1 MSSSVELSVSDRSL
15 RPLDCQFPR
24 TRQHEHL
31 AVLIPKHLWKPDAQA
46 SHCDIFRC
54 HKRFSMWE
62 RKHHCR
68 KCGGVFCVKC
78 STRFTA
84 LLDTANLGFLNP
96 PRDIPIAVFDSPTS
110 PVRSW
115 RVCDDCWY
123 QIHGCPSPRPSV
135 IKTRPLALVRESD
148 SDTSSISSSVSSS
161 PEMSTLR
168 PSMRRIHASPRIL
181 HSPLRPS
188 TPSSS
193 PPSDVGAL
201 IEDAELSLGEL
212 ESYPLKHSSVVCK
225 ANGGGRWEPKP
236 IVALV
241 SDRLPGGKAPYEI
254 ELEREEDEIRRRRAN
269 PIIRNGDFQLRAPRE
284 VEPRSPAGPICLST
298 F

>member
-1 MSSSVELSVSDRSL
+1 
-15 RPLDCQFPR
+15 
-24 TRQHEHL
+24 
-31 AVLIPKHLWKPDAQA
+31 
-46 SHCDIFRC
+46 
-54 HKRFSMWE
+54 
-62 RKHHCR
+62 
-68 KCGGVFCVKC
+68 
-78 STRFTA
+78 
-84 LLDTANLGFLNP
+84 
-96 PRDIPIAVFDSPTS
+96 
-110 PVRSW
+110 
-115 RVCDDCWY
+115 
-123 QIHGCPSPRPSV
+123 
-135 IKTRPLALVRESD
+135 
-148 SDTSSISSSVSSS
+148 
-161 PEMSTLR
+161 
-168 PSMRRIHASPRIL
+168 
-181 HSPLRPS
+181 
-188 TPSSS
+188 
-193 PPSDVGAL
+193 L